1 MFKKLL
7 LKELHLNLMNL
18 RFQVAFIIVLTL
30 FITGSIF
37 NIKGNIEKQKLY
49 DKYYSQWLENIRQQA
64 GSNASELAVSARD
77 FLFGPSRN
85 SFISDC
91 KERFIPNVVTYSAF
105 SVSDFD
111 VRQSI
116 SNPLL
121 NKYEEI
127 NWSFIVICVISLLA
141 LLLTFDAISGEREA
155 HTLVLLLS
163 NPVSRSQIF
172 LAKWLSILLVLAITI
187 FTGILISLVIQISSG
202 SLIINGSTAT
212 EVILFFLFSLVFS
225 ALMTCMGL
233 LCSVVTRNSNVSLL
247 YAVALWLVFSIV
259 IPNTSILWAYKI
271 YPIESSS
278 SFSQRIYLK
287 TEEIQDSYPPEK
299 WSADEKRPFIPGHKI
314 RAAMNM
320 EVMLSNKQMT
330 DSYYQTMFHQYE
342 KSRNI
347 ICISPLS
354 LFGFG
359 METITGGGYLR
370 FQHNWKAIHV
380 YQEQLLDFFKKIDTK
395 DDESPHWYNPWNVY
409 STTHKPVP
417 FEEVPLYS
425 EKTIP
430 ISDRVVRMS
439 QYTGLM
445 IIYIL
450 VLATAAFIKF
460 LRSDVR

>member
-1 MFKKLL
+1 
-7 LKELHLNLMNL
+7 
-18 RFQVAFIIVLTL
+18 
-30 FITGSIF
+30 
-37 NIKGNIEKQKLY
+37 
-49 DKYYSQWLENIRQQA
+49 
-64 GSNASELAVSARD
+64 
-77 FLFGPSRN
+77 
-85 SFISDC
+85 
-91 KERFIPNVVTYSAF
+91 
-105 SVSDFD
+105 
-111 VRQSI
+111 
-116 SNPLL
+116 
-121 NKYEEI
+121 
-127 NWSFIVICVISLLA
+127 
-141 LLLTFDAISGEREA
+141 LLTFDAISGEREA